1 VTTCGTEGNL
11 HGMLLARECQPEG
24 VLYTSRETHYSIL
37 KAARYYKMD
46 AEVINTLPMGEIDYD
61 HLSSALE
68 ANKGRPAIINV
79 NIGTT
84 VKGAVDNLD
93 RILRTLSLVGYRKDE
108 YHIHCDG
115 ALQALML
122 PFVDYAPEVSF
133 SRDIDSITVSGHKM
147 LGCPMPCGIALTRAK
162 HIEKVSQRI
171 EYLDSVD
178 TTIMGSRNGQAALFM
193 WHSLRRKGVDGI
205 KKEVQTCLS
214 NARYL
219 RDELLKHGVRARL
232 NDLSTTVVLERPVDE
247 EFVQRWQLACEE
259 DIAHVVVMPN
269 VTEAKVDIFVSEL
282 VKSIG
287 DFGAQ
292 EEVRPNSPLALLASE
307 AWGTNLKIA
316 TAEAPLGRADGA
328 NAQ

>member
-1 VTTCGTEGNL
+1 
-11 HGMLLARECQPEG
+11 
-24 VLYTSRETHYSIL
+24 
-37 KAARYYKMD
+37 
-46 AEVINTLPMGEIDYD
+46 
-61 HLSSALE
+61 
-68 ANKGRPAIINV
+68 
-79 NIGTT
+79 
-84 VKGAVDNLD
+84 
-93 RILRTLSLVGYRKDE
+93 
-108 YHIHCDG
+108 
-115 ALQALML
+115 
-122 PFVDYAPEVSF
+122 
-133 SRDIDSITVSGHKM
+133 
-147 LGCPMPCGIALTRAK
+147 
-162 HIEKVSQRI
+162 
-171 EYLDSVD
+171 
-178 TTIMGSRNGQAALFM
+178 MGSRNGQAALFM